1 MHSISSR
8 SALLAGSALALAPGS
23 VAAAAPGRGLP
34 LGLWLALLP
43 PMLALGLGLHWTL
56 ARGLKALLRRV
67 RPLAIGER
75 EIAGYDR
82 VVYHSTQ
89 PMMLAVVALAAGAGL
104 ALWVGAYAASVSGWA
119 SAAGLVVAAVALDLW
134 HWERVTLSVQ
144 YIWFQRGLT
153 ARVHQVLID
162 NVRDARVEE
171 RAARGLT
178 LRGRANR
185 SVRLQLRM
193 RDRIIAALPKTDAAN
208 GGREA
213 VEAIAGLVNERIA
226 HINAARVTP
235 TEEQLIA
242 RELRR
247 RVRRGEVA
255 PAPAMPQNQ
264 GDGSRSAERA
274 REQRRHGAISRPA
287 RTPG

>member
-1 MHSISSR
+1 MRLFESR
-8 SALLAGSALALAPGS
+8 SALLAGGAFALVPDP
-23 VAAAAPGRGLP
+23 AAAAEPGRGLP
-34 LGLWLALLP
+34 LGLWLVLLP
-43 PMLALGLGLHWTL
+43 PMLALGLGLHWTI
-56 ARGLKALLRRV
+56 ARGLKELLRRA
-67 RPLAIGER
+67 RPLAIGEP

-82 VVYHSTQ
+82 AVYHSTQ
-89 PMMLAVVALAAGAGL
+89 PAMLAVVALAAGAGV
-104 ALWVGAYAASVSGWA
+104 ALWVGAYAASLIGWS
-119 SAAGLVVAAVALDLW
+119 SAAIFVVAALALDLW
-134 HWERVTLSVQ
+134 HWERVALSAQ
-144 YIWFQRGLT
+144 YVWFQRGLA

-185 SVRLQLRM
+185 TVRLQLRM

-213 VEAIAGLVNERIA
+213 VEAIAELINEQIA
-226 HINAARVTP
+226 HIRAARETP

-242 RELRR
+242 SALRR

-255 PAPAMPQNQ
+255 PAPTMPQNRN
-264 GDGSRSAERA
+264 DEPRSAQRA
-274 REQRRHGAISRPA
+274 GQQRRPDLSRPA
-287 RTPG
+287 